1 MAEVW
6 ETTNFD
12 CLKFVNVS
20 DQETK
25 NEIKSKWIEI
35 READQRQIEWLF
47 SRNIFPK
54 KNELKDLVN
63 VICDRDLLVGNTSK
77 CNQEKIEGGNGMT
90 AAVNLTTET
99 NRTLTDRNAC
109 LHKNSNLRS
118 SLNFPKVSYATILK
132 QPIWT
137 VRPMSASV
145 YPPLLT

>member
-47 SRNIFPK
+47 KRNIFPK

-63 VICDRDLLVGNTSK
+63 VMCDHDLLVGNTSK
-77 CNQEKIEGGNGMT
+77 CNQEKIEVGM
-90 AAVNLTTET
+90 AWLLPLIWQQKQIEHWLI
-99 NRTLTDRNAC
+99 RTLAYIKT
-109 LHKNSNLRS
+109 L
-118 SLNFPKVSYATILK
+118 I
-132 QPIWT
+132 
-137 VRPMSASV
+137 
-145 YPPLLT
+145 